1 MIFKIVCILI
11 EYHNLRHFRA
21 IFKHYARVTTVTKRF
36 IISSLIFICRLE
48 QMHCEI
54 LMTFTPN
61 EKRGKLLSQI
71 CYWFLGFESSYIE
84 VVQKTERAL
93 LGPLH
98 GTFKVG

>member
-1 MIFKIVCILI
+1 MS
-11 EYHNLRHFRA
+11 
-21 IFKHYARVTTVTKRF
+21 VTTVTKHF
-36 IISSLIFICRLE
+36 IILADFFICRLE

-71 CYWFLGFESSYIE
+71 CYWFLGVEQSYV